1 MPEKVWE
8 SLNLEGLQGTAV
20 VTIGD
25 IARMVTIV
33 ANLGPISYMGYEN

>member
-25 IARMVTIV
+25 IARMDFV